1 MSSAR
6 LYASSVM
13 RSASGIVNGRSTSAS
28 IISNTAAFA
37 PSPRAS
43 VTTTIAL
50 IAGRFR
56 MLRQACRA
64 SSPSVR
70 IRESPAG
77 RDGSDGR
84 SRLTRD
90 GQLRRARAAMPVRS
104 EAHRPAASTS
114 KRREASNEPAR
125 AACSSCRSPRIDL
138 APRAVAERFSQQ
150 SFGKPG
156 WRRLE
161 RGHDSSLPSSP
172 CQSRNRLRRED
183 RMAARPAGVTVK

>member
-56 MLRQACRA
+56 MLRQACRT

-90 GQLRRARAAMPVRS
+90 GQLRRARAAMPMVPR
-104 EAHRPAASTS
+104 RQTCRQYQKAA
-114 KRREASNEPAR
+114 RGFDDPAR
-125 AACSSCRSPRIDL
+125 APCSSCRSPRIISL
-138 APRAVAERFSQQ
+138 HAPSPSAFPNSRSANLGGGGWNEVMIRACLRAPARAAT
-150 SFGKPG
+150 GCGGRTG
-156 WRRLE
+156 WRP
-161 RGHDSSLPSSP
+161 DPP
-172 CQSRNRLRRED
+172 ASR
-183 RMAARPAGVTVK
+183 